1 MLPLKI
7 SGIHQ
12 LFKDI
17 ALICVFNWLTMSKA
31 TAMKE
36 VKSLLARSA
45 FGVCSYVGQKMGLS
59 PDRVRLYFIYA
70 SFVTLGSPVIV
81 YLVMAFWL
89 NVKKYIKAGRN
100 LLWS

>member
-1 MLPLKI
+1 M
-7 SGIHQ
+7 
-12 LFKDI
+12 
-17 ALICVFNWLTMSKA
+17 VMSFLNE

-36 VKSLLARSA
+36 VKSLVARSA

-70 SFVTLGSPVIV
+70 SFVTLGSPIIV

-100 LLWS
+100 MLWS